1 MRFIIQ
7 AKQAKLTGKAEP
19 PENADVPVFAPPNE
33 NPVEAVEAGGPPNEN
48 PVEALE
54 AGAPPK
60 ENPDAVVAAGA
71 PNEKPV
77 AAVVFAWVPKPPVNI
92 YRYCHTFT

>member
-1 MRFIIQ
+1 MN
-7 AKQAKLTGKAEP
+7 LTGKAEP
-19 PENADVPVFAPPNE
+19 PANADVPVFAPPNE
-33 NPVEAVEAGGPPNEN
+33 NPVVAVEAGAPPNEN

-77 AAVVFAWVPKPPVNI
+77 AAVVFAWVPKPPVNMYI
-92 YRYCHTFT
+92 DTVILFFKLINLGRK